1 MKEYSN
7 TPHIRETLEKFEI
20 LKPFFD
26 LEKVKNKHNL
36 EEKEMMFLIT
46 QKDDEIRIFLDNINY
61 VKENLNFL
69 EMNPITDAN
78 KKIDMLKPLEEK
90 SIGLDS
96 NLVKINTN
104 VDTLLK
110 NYSETCDVINR
121 KFAMYDKLLKKLE
134 SK

>member
-1 MKEYSN
+1 M
-7 TPHIRETLEKFEI
+7 EKI
-20 LKPFFD
+20 
-26 LEKVKNKHNL
+26 KNKNNL
-36 EEKEMMFLIT
+36 EEKEMYFLIEN
-46 QKDDEIRIFLDNINY
+46 KDDDIRNFLDNINY

-69 EMNPITDAN
+69 EMNPITDAD

-90 SIGLDS
+90 SIGLDA
-96 NLVKINTN
+96 NLIKINSN

-134 SK
+134 NK